1 MSEVK
6 QRTAQRE
13 AELKEKYG
21 RVYRAGIVV
30 PVDDDTS
37 EEYSYLFKRPSVS
50 AYDRY
55 IKSAAQVGIT
65 KASRVFMLDCVIDE
79 DKAELER
86 DMEQNPGIAISI
98 GNKLTE
104 IMGLGT
110 ANLKML

>member
-1 MSEVK
+1 MSEQK
-6 QRTAQRE
+6 HQIPE
-13 AELKEKYG
+13 EELKAKYG
-21 RVYRAGIVV
+21 KLYRAGITV

-55 IKSAAQVGIT
+55 IKTASQIGIT
-65 KASRVFMLDCVIDE
+65 KASRVFMLDCVIEE
-79 DKAELER
+79 DREQLEK
-86 DMEQNPGIAISI
+86 DMELNPGIAISI